1 MNPITNIFNTVQNS
15 FLHPAYSG
23 LLLTIATVAAIAF
36 IVLVI
41 RGATDPRNERRT
53 GWIAGCVALFG
64 VCLIAA
70 FVPDI
75 VNWIMGLGGSGS
87 ISSVS

>member
-1 MNPITNIFNTVQNS
+1 MNPITSIFDTVQNS

-23 LLLTIATVAAIAF
+23 LLLCIATVAAIAF

-64 VCLIAA
+64 VCLLAA

-75 VNWIMGLGGSGS
+75 VNWIMGLGGSGPV
-87 ISSVS
+87 SSVS